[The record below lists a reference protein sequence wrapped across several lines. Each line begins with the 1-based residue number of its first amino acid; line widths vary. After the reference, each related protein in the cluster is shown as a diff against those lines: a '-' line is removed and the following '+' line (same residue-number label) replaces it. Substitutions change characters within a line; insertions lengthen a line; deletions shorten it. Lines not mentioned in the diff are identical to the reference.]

1 MTHTASAQGQST
13 RVLLIDDEPDV
24 CAAYS
29 TLLDMEGM
37 EVMTA
42 LNGKDG
48 LLKAKSRVPD
58 VVICDY
64 MMPAMDGL
72 AVCRAIRADDTLRNV
87 TIILWSAA
95 REVDAGGLADLTIE
109 KPVHIDSF
117 AQVIQQSIA
126 PTSRSCRVVYV

>member
-1 MTHTASAQGQST
+1 MTNNASAQGQST
-13 RVLLIDDEPDV
+13 RVLLIDDETDV

-29 TLLDMEGM
+29 MLLDMEGM

-48 LLKAKSRVPD
+48 LIKAKSRVPD

-64 MMPAMDGL
+64 MMPGMDGL
-72 AVCRAIRADDTLRNV
+72 AVCRAIRSDDTLRNV

-95 REVDAGGLADLTIE
+95 RGVDADGLADLTIE

-117 AQVIQQSIA
+117 AQVIRESIA
-126 PTSRSCRVVYV
+126 RRRAGPTE